1 MFRYLKTIL
10 FAIFL
15 LLFGKGLG
23 MRVSAQTKNQ
33 TDAKG
38 LKQGYWEKTDADTKR
53 LIYKGAFKDNKPQG
67 VFYYY
72 YKGTDSLRSKS
83 DFRQDG
89 KVAYVT
95 MYHLTTGKIQAKGKY
110 INEDKDSVWNFYD
123 EKGVL
128 LSTEVYLNGKKN
140 GVSKVVYA
148 NGNLSEIKNYKNNL
162 LEGPFKLYYDD
173 KKVKAEGTY
182 VSDQYDGKCSWYF
195 PNGVYAAQGYYT
207 KGVKNAV
214 WIYKAQDGKITEKEV
229 WQNGKQL
236 NQKEMDAYFKS
247 KNITFPE
254 EKKTAPQLQKRI
266 DTTKTNSSPL
276 QESHE

>member
-1 MFRYLKTIL
+1 MKAFAQPKNKT
-10 FAIFL
+10 
-15 LLFGKGLG
+15 
-23 MRVSAQTKNQ
+23 
-33 TDAKG
+33 DDKG

-53 LIYKGAFKDNKPQG
+53 VVYKGTFKDNKPQG
-67 VFYYY
+67 IFHYY

-95 MYHLTTGKIQAKGKY
+95 MYYLATGKIQAKGKY
-110 INEDKDSVWNFYD
+110 INEEKDSVWNFYD

-128 LSTEVYLNGKKN
+128 LSTEVYLNGNKN
-140 GVSKVVYA
+140 GISKVVYA

-162 LEGPFKLYYDD
+162 LEGSFKLYYED
-173 KKVKAEGTY
+173 KKVKAEGAY

-195 PNGVYAAQGYYT
+195 PNGIAAAQGFYE
-207 KGVKNAV
+207 KGIKKGL
-214 WIYKAQDGKITEKEV
+214 WLYKAQNGKVTEKEV

-236 NQKEMDAYFKS
+236 SQKEMDAYFKS

-254 EKKTAPQLQKRI
+254 EKKTTPQLQKRT
-266 DTTKTNSSPL
+266 DTPKTNSSPL